1 MPSAGFKTMR
11 GMAIAIRSGE
21 QTRQVQMV
29 CLDELVDDDD
39 LLRRVERL
47 VAWGAVRE
55 SAAPFYS
62 DFGRPG
68 VDPVV
73 LVKVF
78 LVAAIRGIG
87 SMRETLRVA
96 HVDLSIRRFLGY
108 GLTESLPH
116 HATFSYAQCVRFAH
130 SSVFEQLFTQVL
142 ASCRDAG
149 LLDGSRLIVDAT
161 HVEADAALK
170 SLRAELQVIDGDG
183 DGGAGSG
190 TGEESAERPALAL
203 AAPRSGPTPKR
214 KASNA
219 TAVSRTDPDAKL
231 RFKPGHRPHLVYRAQ
246 VATDPKARVIVAV
259 HAEPATGHEAD
270 SLPVIIDRSKWLR
283 HKVAE
288 IVADA
293 GYASDAVYCDL
304 TQRRIM
310 AFIPPQPN
318 MLKRA
323 GAQAARKRC
332 RSPRGRDAAIDRI
345 THGEGA
351 IAELKRHGADRARC
365 RGTAKLQIQLL
376 LAATAINLKRLSGQF
391 PAAATAAARTDHT
404 IRVHLAILNACLR
417 ALAADQAATSTT
429 GSLGELVDNAAA
441 PGGVRSCSASSA
453 RRPVCPPA
461 PRRSPPRCAHG

>member
-1 MPSAGFKTMR
+1 
-11 GMAIAIRSGE
+11 MAIAVRTGE

-29 CLDELVDDDD
+29 CLDELVGDDDV
-39 LLRRVERL
+39 LRRVERL
-47 VAWGAVRE
+47 VAWDAVRA
-55 SAAPFYS
+55 SALPFYS
-62 DFGRPG
+62 DLGRPG

-78 LVAAIRGIG
+78 LVAAIRGMG

-96 HVDLSIRRFLGY
+96 QVDLSIRRFLGY
-108 GLTESLPH
+108 GLTEALPH

-170 SLRAELQVIDGDG
+170 SLRAELEVIDGDG
-183 DGGAGSG
+183 DGPDGV
-190 TGEESAERPALAL
+190 GEPPPERPVLTL

-219 TAVSRTDPDAKL
+219 TAISRTDPDAKL
-231 RFKPGHRPHLVYRAQ
+231 RYKPGHRPHLVYRAQ

-259 HAEPATGHEAD
+259 NAEPATGHEAD
-270 SLPVIIDRSKWLR
+270 SLPVIIDRAKWLR
-283 HKVAE
+283 HRVAE

-293 GYASDAVYCDL
+293 GYASDAVYTDL
-304 TQRRIM
+304 TERGIE

-323 GAQAARKRC
+323 GGQAARKRC
-332 RSPRGRDAAIDRI
+332 KRPRGVDAAIDRI
-345 THGEGA
+345 THGEGS
-351 IAELKRHGADRARC
+351 IAELKRHGAGRARC

-376 LAATAINLKRLSGQF
+376 LAATAINLKRLASHP
-391 PAAATAAARTDHT
+391 PAAENACASDNTAARA
-404 IRVHLAILNACLR
+404 HLAVLNACLR
-417 ALAADQAATSTT
+417 ALTADHAATSTT
-429 GSLGELVDNAAA
+429 GS
-441 PGGVRSCSASSA
+441 
-453 RRPVCPPA
+453 
-461 PRRSPPRCAHG
+461 

>member
-1 MPSAGFKTMR
+1 
-11 GMAIAIRSGE
+11 MAFAIRSGE

-29 CLDELVDDDD
+29 CLDDLVAVDDV
-39 LLRRVERL
+39 LRRVERL

-78 LVAAIRGIG
+78 LVAAMRGIA

-96 HVDLSIRRFLGY
+96 QVDLSIRRFLGY
-108 GLTESLPH
+108 GLTEALPH

-130 SSVFEQLFTQVL
+130 ASVFEQLFTQVL

-183 DGGAGSG
+183 LGD
-190 TGEESAERPALAL
+190 EPAERPALAL

-214 KASNA
+214 TASNA
-219 TAVSRTDPDAKL
+219 TAVSRTDPQAKL
-231 RFKPGHRPHLVYRAQ
+231 RYKPGHRPHLVYRAQ

-259 HAEPATGHEAD
+259 NAEPATGHEAD
-270 SLPVIIDRSKWLR
+270 NLAIIIDRSKWLR
-283 HKVAE
+283 HKVKQ
-288 IVADA
+288 IIADA
-293 GYASDAVYCDL
+293 GYACDAVYTDL
-304 TQRRIM
+304 ANRRIE

-318 MLKRA
+318 MLNRQN
-323 GAQAARKRC
+323 GQAARTRC
-332 RSPRGRDAAIDRI
+332 RSARGVDAAIDRI

-351 IAELKRHGADRARC
+351 IAELKRHGTGRARC

-376 LAATAINLKRLSGQF
+376 LAATAINLKRLTTY
-391 PAAATAAARTDHT
+391 PPATANGRADNNAAVRA
-404 IRVHLAILNACLR
+404 HLAILNACLH
-417 ALAADQAATSTT
+417 ALAGAATTSTT
-429 GSLGELVDNAAA
+429 GS
-441 PGGVRSCSASSA
+441 
-453 RRPVCPPA
+453 
-461 PRRSPPRCAHG
+461 

>member
-1 MPSAGFKTMR
+1 
-11 GMAIAIRSGE
+11 MAIAVRTGE
-21 QTRQVQMV
+21 QTRQVQIV
-29 CLDELVDDDD
+29 CLDELVADDDV
-39 LLRRVERL
+39 LRRVERL

-78 LVAAIRGIG
+78 LVAAVRGIG

-96 HVDLSIRRFLGY
+96 QVDLSIRRFLGY
-108 GLTESLPH
+108 GLTEALPH
-116 HATFSYAQCVRFAH
+116 HATFSYAQCVRFAQ

-170 SLRAELQVIDGDG
+170 SLRAELQVIDCDG
-183 DGGAGSG
+183 EDVD
-190 TGEESAERPALAL
+190 EPVERPVLKLAER
-203 AAPRSGPTPKR
+203 RSGPTPKR

-219 TAVSRTDPDAKL
+219 TAISRTDPEAKL
-231 RFKPGHRPHLVYRAQ
+231 RYKPGHRPHLVYRAQ

-259 HAEPATGHEAD
+259 YAEPATGHEAD
-270 SLPVIIDRSKWLR
+270 SLAVIIDRSKWLR

-293 GYASDAVYCDL
+293 GYASDAVYTDL
-304 TQRRIM
+304 AKRRIE

-323 GAQAARKRC
+323 GGHAARKRC

-376 LAATAINLKRLSGQF
+376 LAATAINLKRLTTHA
-391 PAAATAAARTDHT
+391 PAAENATASDHT
-404 IRVHLAILNACLR
+404 VARAHLAILTACLH
-417 ALAADQAATSTT
+417 ALAPDEATTSTT
-429 GSLGELVDNAAA
+429 GS
-441 PGGVRSCSASSA
+441 
-453 RRPVCPPA
+453 
-461 PRRSPPRCAHG
+461 

>member
-1 MPSAGFKTMR
+1 
-11 GMAIAIRSGE
+11 MAIAIRAGE

-29 CLDELVDDDD
+29 CLDELVADDDV
-39 LLRRVERL
+39 LRRVERL

-73 LVKVF
+73 VVKVF
-78 LVAAIRGIG
+78 LVAAIRGFG

-96 HVDLSIRRFLGY
+96 EVDLSIRRFLGY
-108 GLTESLPH
+108 GLTEALPH
-116 HATFSYAQCVRFAH
+116 HATFSYAQCVRFAD

-170 SLRAELQVIDGDG
+170 SLRAELRVIDGDG
-183 DGGAGSG
+183 SG
-190 TGEESAERPALAL
+190 DESSERPALAL

-219 TAVSRTDPDAKL
+219 TAVSRTDPEAKL
-231 RFKPGHRPHLVYRAQ
+231 RYKPGHRPHLVYRAQ

-270 SLPVIIDRSKWLR
+270 SLAIIIDRSKWLR

-293 GYASDAVYCDL
+293 GYASDAVYSDL
-304 TQRRIM
+304 AQRRIM

-323 GAQAARKRC
+323 GGQAARKRC
-332 RSPRGRDAAIDRI
+332 RSARGIDAAIDRI

-351 IAELKRHGADRARC
+351 IAELKRHGAARARC

-376 LAATAINLKRLSGQF
+376 LAATAINLKRLTTH
-391 PAAATAAARTDHT
+391 PLAADNACASDNTTGRA
-404 IRVHLAILNACLR
+404 HLAILNACLR
-417 ALAADQAATSTT
+417 ALAADEAATSTT
-429 GSLGELVDNAAA
+429 G
-441 PGGVRSCSASSA
+441 P
-453 RRPVCPPA
+453 
-461 PRRSPPRCAHG
+461 

>member
-1 MPSAGFKTMR
+1 
-11 GMAIAIRSGE
+11 MAIAVRTGE

-29 CLDELVDDDD
+29 CLDELVADDDV
-39 LLRRVERL
+39 LRRVERL

-78 LVAAIRGIG
+78 LVAAIGGIG

-96 HVDLSIRRFLGY
+96 QVDLSIRRFLGY
-108 GLTESLPH
+108 GLTEALPH
-116 HATFSYAQCVRFAH
+116 HATFSYAQCVRFAQ

-170 SLRAELQVIDGDG
+170 SLRAELQIIDGDG
-183 DGGAGSG
+183 DGDGDGDE
-190 TGEESAERPALAL
+190 GEPAERPALKL
-203 AAPRSGPTPKR
+203 AEPRSGPTPKR

-219 TAVSRTDPDAKL
+219 TAISRTDPDAKL
-231 RFKPGHRPHLVYRAQ
+231 RYKPAHRPHLVYRAQ
-246 VATDPKARVIVAV
+246 VATDPKTRVIVAV

-270 SLPVIIDRSKWLR
+270 SLPIIIDRSKWLR

-293 GYASDAVYCDL
+293 GYASDAVYTDL
-304 TQRRIM
+304 AARRIM
-310 AFIPPQPN
+310 AFIPPQPH

-323 GAQAARKRC
+323 GAKAARKRC

-351 IAELKRHGADRARC
+351 ISQLKRHRAGRARC
-365 RGTAKLQIQLL
+365 RGTAKMQIQLL
-376 LAATAINLKRLSGQF
+376 LAATAINLKRLTTHP
-391 PAAATAAARTDHT
+391 PAVEPASASDNTAARA
-404 IRVHLAILNACLR
+404 HLAILNACLR
-417 ALAADQAATSTT
+417 ALAADAAATSTT
-429 GSLGELVDNAAA
+429 GS
-441 PGGVRSCSASSA
+441 
-453 RRPVCPPA
+453 
-461 PRRSPPRCAHG
+461 

>member
-1 MPSAGFKTMR
+1 
-11 GMAIAIRSGE
+11 MAIAVRTGE

-29 CLDELVDDDD
+29 CLDELVGDDDV
-39 LLRRVERL
+39 LRRVERL
-47 VAWGAVRE
+47 VAWDAVRA
-55 SAAPFYS
+55 SALPYYS

-96 HVDLSIRRFLGY
+96 RVDLSIRRFLGY
-108 GLTESLPH
+108 GLTEALPH

-142 ASCRDAG
+142 ASCRDAA

-183 DGGAGSG
+183 PDGV
-190 TGEESAERPALAL
+190 GEPQPERPVLTL

-219 TAVSRTDPDAKL
+219 TAISRTDPDAKL
-231 RFKPGHRPHLVYRAQ
+231 RYKPGHRPHLVYRAQ

-259 HAEPATGHEAD
+259 NAEPATGHEAD
-270 SLPVIIDRSKWLR
+270 SLPVIIDRAKWLR
-283 HKVAE
+283 HRVQE

-293 GYASDAVYCDL
+293 GYASDAVYTDL
-304 TQRRIM
+304 AQRRIE

-323 GAQAARKRC
+323 GGQAARKRC
-332 RSPRGRDAAIDRI
+332 KTPRGVGAAIDRI
-345 THGEGA
+345 THCEGA
-351 IAELKRHGADRARC
+351 IAELKRHGAGRARC
-365 RGTAKLQIQLL
+365 RGTTKLQIQLL
-376 LAATAINLKRLSGQF
+376 LAATAINLKRLTTRH
-391 PAAATAAARTDHT
+391 PAAENGCADDNTAARA
-404 IRVHLAILNACLR
+404 HLAILNACLQ
-417 ALAADQAATSTT
+417 ALTAEHAAPSTT
-429 GSLGELVDNAAA
+429 GS
-441 PGGVRSCSASSA
+441 
-453 RRPVCPPA
+453 
-461 PRRSPPRCAHG
+461 

>member
-1 MPSAGFKTMR
+1 
-11 GMAIAIRSGE
+11 MAIAVRTGE

-29 CLDELVDDDD
+29 CLDELVADDDV
-39 LLRRVERL
+39 LRRVERL

-96 HVDLSIRRFLGY
+96 QVDLSIRRFLGY
-108 GLTESLPH
+108 GLTEALPH
-116 HATFSYAQCVRFAH
+116 HATFSYAQCVRFAQ

-170 SLRAELQVIDGDG
+170 SLRAELHVIDGDSE
-183 DGGAGSG
+183 DVD
-190 TGEESAERPALAL
+190 EPVVRPALQL
-203 AAPRSGPTPKR
+203 AERRSGPTPKR

-219 TAVSRTDPDAKL
+219 TALSRTDPDAKL
-231 RFKPGHRPHLVYRAQ
+231 RYKPGHRPHLVYRAQ
-246 VATDPKARVIVAV
+246 VATDPKTRVIVAV

-270 SLPVIIDRSKWLR
+270 SLPIIIDRSKWLR

-293 GYASDAVYCDL
+293 GYASEAVYTDL
-304 TQRRIM
+304 AKRRIE

-332 RSPRGRDAAIDRI
+332 RSARGRDAAIDRI

-351 IAELKRHGADRARC
+351 IAELKRHRADRARC

-376 LAATAINLKRLSGQF
+376 LAATAINLKRLTTHT
-391 PAAATAAARTDHT
+391 PAAENGCASDNTAARA
-404 IRVHLAILNACLR
+404 HLAILTACLR
-417 ALAADQAATSTT
+417 SLAADAATTSTT
-429 GSLGELVDNAAA
+429 GS
-441 PGGVRSCSASSA
+441 
-453 RRPVCPPA
+453 
-461 PRRSPPRCAHG
+461 